1 MHFDKI
7 VAQSAQW
14 VVIKRVKAFVKLR
27 VIKLAIK
34 IQKTLQVKRLGNET
48 ECHFKFFV
56 SALKLIICFAFNIK

>member
-27 VIKLAIK
+27 VIKLAVK
-34 IQKTLQVKRLGNET
+34 IQKTLQVKRL
-48 ECHFKFFV
+48 
-56 SALKLIICFAFNIK
+56 